1 MSAPRPPV
9 KLDRV
14 LHDPSLIRELTEA
27 NAPYQPVQRYF
38 ASLQEQQALGGPE
51 AGKGPPAGQEMFV
64 APLFRGD
71 WAYDRPVVDGVE
83 PLLHNKRFIDAA
95 QRLFDASVVRPQI
108 VYINLSVPM
117 PLYDGGHTDIPA
129 FRGIDRTRYPVWLLA
144 IMGRSGLFERWR
156 VRIAT
161 AVSWWYQGEGG
172 EFTYW
177 PEGPDAAPTKIRS
190 ETNTAV
196 VGDNDFMFHRVE
208 RVGPPDV
215 EWVRGLTLDSVL
227 EQASDGD
234 WVVREG
240 DRELARLPYEA
251 IRISVSWKAQVF
263 SDADEAELVDQG
275 REDISLDDVWRIL
288 GSDLETGVR
297 VDLPDDP
304 LHDRDLI
311 ATLTQT
317 YHRAPTVYP
326 PQPTT

>member
-1 MSAPRPPV
+1 MNAPRPPV
-9 KLDRV
+9 KLERV
-14 LHDPSLIRELTEA
+14 LDDPALIRDLTEA
-27 NAPYQPVQRYF
+27 NAPYEPVQRYF
-38 ASLQEQQALGGPE
+38 ASLEEQRALGGREPE
-51 AGKGPPAGQEMFV
+51 KGSPAAGEMFV

-71 WAYDRPVVDGVE
+71 WAYDRPTVEGVE
-83 PLLHNKRFIDAA
+83 PLLHNKRFVDAA
-95 QRLFDASVVRPQI
+95 QRLFDGSVVRPQI
-108 VYINLSVPM
+108 DYINLGVPM

-144 IMGRSGLFERWR
+144 IMGRSGLFEHWR

-161 AVSWWYQGEGG
+161 AVSWWYEGEGG

-177 PEGPDAAPTKIRS
+177 PAGPDAAPTQIRS
-190 ETNTAV
+190 APNTAV

-227 EQASDGD
+227 EPSSGGE

-240 DRELARLPYEA
+240 SRELTRLPYEA

-263 SDADEAELVDQG
+263 SDEEEAALMDEHRDDLT
-275 REDISLDDVWRIL
+275 LDDVWRIL
-288 GSDLETGVR
+288 GNDLGARGAQVEP
-297 VDLPDDP
+297 PDDP
-304 LHDRDLI
+304 LHDREFI
-311 ATLTQT
+311 ATLTTT

-326 PQPTT
+326 EP